1 MDKEEGDR
9 ERMLVRI
16 ASNVL
21 RACALVALVLGILFW
36 VNPNLTTQSLQGIH
50 MLFGILVVIALWV
63 LAIVILT
70 APKGRSV
77 GLGLGALV
85 LGIVAII
92 VGLNQQSWDQTST
105 HWIIQVIHLLIGLC
119 AIGLGEA
126 IGGRY
131 RRNNRLA

>member
-1 MDKEEGDR
+1 
-9 ERMLVRI
+9 MLVRI
-16 ASNVL
+16 ASNIL
-21 RACALVALVLGILFW
+21 RVCALVALVLGVLFW
-36 VNPNLTTQSLQGIH
+36 VNVLPSNNMWQGIH
-50 MLFGILVVIALWV
+50 MFFGIVVMISLWV

-77 GLGLGALV
+77 GLGIGALV
-85 LGIVAII
+85 LGIIAII
-92 VGLNQQSWDQTST
+92 VGINQTSWDLTPT
-105 HWIIQVIHLLIGLC
+105 HWIIQVIHLLIGLA

>member
-1 MDKEEGDR
+1 
-9 ERMLVRI
+9 MLVRI
-16 ASNVL
+16 TSNVL
-21 RACALVALVLGILFW
+21 RFCAVVALVLGILFW
-36 VNPNLTTQSLQGIH
+36 VNVLPVNDMWQGIH
-50 MLFGILVVIALWV
+50 MLFGILVMIALWV
-63 LAIVILT
+63 LGIVILT

-77 GLGLGALV
+77 GLGIGALV
-85 LGIVAII
+85 LGIIAII

-126 IGGRY
+126 ISGRY